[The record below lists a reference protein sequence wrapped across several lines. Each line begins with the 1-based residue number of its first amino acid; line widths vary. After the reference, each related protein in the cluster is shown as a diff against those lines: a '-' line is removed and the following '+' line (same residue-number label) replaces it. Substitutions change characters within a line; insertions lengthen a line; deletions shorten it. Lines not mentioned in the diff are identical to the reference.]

1 MRNHNNRHR
10 KRNYNSTMNNL
21 AYAMVRGD
29 VDDVKNCFERVVRYN
44 AGKMTRRDCEE
55 FMREFRAEME
65 EKVPSKQQLA
75 VGKEKAKRKREL
87 RELERQ
93 LGIKK
98 GRKRSS

>member
-1 MRNHNNRHR
+1 
-10 KRNYNSTMNNL
+10 MNDL

-29 VDDVKNCFERVVRYN
+29 VNDVKNSFEKVVRYG
-44 AGKMTRRDCEE
+44 GKMTRRDCEE
-55 FMREFRAEME
+55 FIREFRAEME

-98 GRKRSS
+98 GRKR

>member
-1 MRNHNNRHR
+1 MRDHNSRR
-10 KRNYNSTMNNL
+10 RRRNYNSTMNDL

-29 VDDVKNCFERVVRYN
+29 VDGVKNCFERIARYN

-75 VGKEKAKRKREL
+75 VRKEKRK
-87 RELERQ
+87 
-93 LGIKK
+93 IK
-98 GRKRSS
+98 SS